1 VVLESGPALRIRA
14 VALTRGAAVQ
24 RLLIEARE
32 DL

>member
-1 VVLESGPALRIRA
+1 MRIRA
-14 VALTRGAAVQ
+14 VALTRGAVVQ